1 MIGGQEIEAGEGEG
15 PKAAPPPI
23 GEEREG
29 GATQAEGGAERRPES
44 PKNKPLVKVSMEIVS
59 DSEAESSDVSLPGA
73 QTGKRRVSE
82 SSMGSLGV
90 PSREKGKT
98 WIQFLCG
105 GAVQNLPD
113 ASPNTFPFLTTL
125 QSTPKNLVPDEHI
138 VSKGNEAQNLL
149 PRWVKKGLRSPSID

>member
-105 GAVQNLPD
+105 GAVQNLPRRL
-113 ASPNTFPFLTTL
+113 TKHFPLFNYITVD
-125 QSTPKNLVPDEHI
+125 PEKPC
-138 VSKGNEAQNLL
+138 A
-149 PRWVKKGLRSPSID
+149 